1 MKVIFLKDVR
11 RVGAKGEVKDVS
23 DGYAANFLFPQ
34 KLAEV
39 ATEQKVK
46 EIEAAQKA
54 QEEAARKEAAVLDNK
69 VLSLQ
74 GKTVTLALKATEK
87 GGLFKAV
94 AAKDVAK
101 AILGQ
106 HALEIPEDA
115 IDIQTAIK
123 AVGEYQATI
132 VSRNE
137 KVTIQIV
144 VTPSVI

>member
-11 RVGAKGEVKDVS
+11 RVGNKGEVKNVS

-39 ATEQKVK
+39 ATEQKIK
-46 EIEAAQKA
+46 EVEATQKA
-54 QEEAARKEAAVLDNK
+54 QEDAARKEAAVLDNK

-74 GKTVTLALKATEK
+74 GKTITLELKATEK

-94 AAKDVAK
+94 STKDIAK

-115 IDIQTAIK
+115 ITMQAAIK
-123 AVGEYQATI
+123 MVGEHSATLE
-132 VSRNE
+132 SKNE
-137 KVTIQIV
+137 KVTIIV
-144 VTPSVI
+144 LVTPSAI